1 MTVDVPQG
9 VSPLTGLAALL
20 LAQPGLRDVIAAV
33 EQGRAATVDGA
44 WGSSSALMVSAL
56 AQSRA
61 GCLVVVL
68 PRERELD
75 EVVADITS
83 FGIGLDEGGRVAKP
97 VVLPSWP
104 SLPSELS
111 ITDPILGSR
120 LRVVRAFESEAP
132 PRVVVTTIAALI
144 QPVPSKAERTVASR
158 SLKVGDEVDLD
169 DLTRWL
175 TARGFERVTAIE
187 LPGEFTIHGGI
198 VDVFP
203 PDSADPVRIELFG
216 DEIESIR
223 LFDAETQRKV
233 RDLDEATI
241 TILAGAHPSV
251 ARVESSS
258 PQSGSENS
266 SRGRHQTE
274 EPLTLALSPQSRGEG
289 TRRRN

>member
-1 MTVDVPQG
+1 MSVDVPQG
-9 VSPLTGLAALL
+9 VSPLTGLAARL
-20 LAQPGLRDVIAAV
+20 LAQPGLREVIAAV

-61 GCLVVVL
+61 GCVVVVL

-97 VVLPSWP
+97 LVLPAWP

-120 LRVVRAFESEAP
+120 LRVVRAVESEAP

-158 SLKVGDEVDLD
+158 SLKV
-169 DLTRWL
+169 
-175 TARGFERVTAIE
+175 
-187 LPGEFTIHGGI
+187 
-198 VDVFP
+198 
-203 PDSADPVRIELFG
+203 
-216 DEIESIR
+216 
-223 LFDAETQRKV
+223 
-233 RDLDEATI
+233 
-241 TILAGAHPSV
+241 
-251 ARVESSS
+251 
-258 PQSGSENS
+258 NCC
-266 SRGRHQTE
+266 
-274 EPLTLALSPQSRGEG
+274 
-289 TRRRN
+289 